1 MKVNGTLMN
10 YYIHCPRQC
19 YLFGNRINLE
29 DNSETVNIGKIL
41 HEERA
46 DNENTEIALDNIRLD
61 KLTRDYLTEVKK
73 SDADVESCK
82 WQLLLYLK
90 ILKDK
95 GIRRKGKLEFIE
107 KKKTDKKVI
116 ILELTPEIEI
126 MLEKHI
132 YAIETL
138 LTNDV
143 VPPTLNKS
151 SCKKCA
157 YYEYCYI

>member
-46 DNENTEIALDNIRLD
+46 DNENTEIALDNIKLD
-61 KLTRDYLTEVKK
+61 KLTKEYLTEIKK
-73 SDADVESCK
+73 SDADIEACK

-95 GIRRKGKLEFIE
+95 GLQ
-107 KKKTDKKVI
+107 KKIIANQNERLDDFAHDK
-116 ILELTPEIEI
+116 ILARFNELLRENV
-126 MLEKHI
+126 L
-132 YAIETL
+132 
-138 LTNDV
+138 
-143 VPPTLNKS
+143 
-151 SCKKCA
+151 
-157 YYEYCYI
+157 